1 MDVNTVN
8 TVEEK
13 VDATRDAAE
22 RVLRLGER
30 AMKIENDSMFLIYED
45 LDEWQRY
52 KKAKG
57 LLEEI
62 DEVEQ
67 KACRADEE
75 VNECFHAVI
84 QAILGH
90 SDEFA
95 RCAKEAAE
103 KANKQSQGVKQIVV
117 RLASETRQHC
127 KDACPQLR

>member
-1 MDVNTVN
+1 MDVNTVEQN
-8 TVEEK
+8 

-22 RVLRLGER
+22 RVLRARER
-30 AMKIENDSMFLIYED
+30 AMKIENDSMSLIYED

-67 KACRADEE
+67 DARSAGIKA
-75 VNECFHAVI
+75 NECRLAVI
-84 QAILGH
+84 QAIGGH
-90 SDEFA
+90 SGAFA
-95 RCAKEAAE
+95 RCAREAAE
-103 KANKQSQGVKQIVV
+103 KAYEQSRGVEEIVR
-117 RLASETRQHC
+117 RLAGETRKNC